1 MKTEDFNAKALNIFI
16 KDRLLITYHHQPFD
30 ILKKIETTIK
40 TQMTNNILPTH
51 IFILVLDCL
60 VDGYFDFVYA
70 IEDKVYEFEDS
81 ENTKGSMKF
90 EMDNVFK
97 IRSELIKLK
106 RVIYPMTELVNQL
119 KESHQLFLDDKSQ
132 LYLQHIDDH
141 MIKQQ
146 NILKICQEMTNEI
159 KDNLTSYASYKMNRI
174 MQVLTLVSV
183 VFLPLTLITGI
194 YGMNFI
200 NMPELKWR
208 YGYYFVL
215 ALMFCISIGCVIYFK
230 KKNGFSLMV

>member
-1 MKTEDFNAKALNIFI
+1 
-16 KDRLLITYHHQPFD
+16 
-30 ILKKIETTIK
+30 
-40 TQMTNNILPTH
+40 
-51 IFILVLDCL
+51 
-60 VDGYFDFVYA
+60 
-70 IEDKVYEFEDS
+70 
-81 ENTKGSMKF
+81 
-90 EMDNVFK
+90 
-97 IRSELIKLK
+97 
-106 RVIYPMTELVNQL
+106 
-119 KESHQLFLDDKSQ
+119 
-132 LYLQHIDDH
+132 
-141 MIKQQ
+141 
-146 NILKICQEMTNEI
+146 LKICQEMTNEI

-230 KKNGFSLMV
+230 KEKWFYSHGMKLMTQYDN

>member
-1 MKTEDFNAKALNIFI
+1 
-16 KDRLLITYHHQPFD
+16 
-30 ILKKIETTIK
+30 
-40 TQMTNNILPTH
+40 
-51 IFILVLDCL
+51 
-60 VDGYFDFVYA
+60 
-70 IEDKVYEFEDS
+70 
-81 ENTKGSMKF
+81 
-90 EMDNVFK
+90 
-97 IRSELIKLK
+97 
-106 RVIYPMTELVNQL
+106 MTELVNQL

-230 KKNGFSLMV
+230 KEKWF